1 MYIYILLGH
10 DWFYGI
16 YFLDIVFELFGDG
29 SMECLRD
36 SVAVVV
42 AHAPYRTYSPPW
54 RHCLGTVEFEYYRDR
69 SWIPASLFDVDR

>member
-10 DWFYGI
+10 DLFYEI

-42 AHAPYRTYSPPW
+42 AHAPYRTYSPP
-54 RHCLGTVEFEYYRDR
+54 
-69 SWIPASLFDVDR
+69 